1 MLYPIK
7 FENLYY
13 SKVWGGRDLELF
25 RNNLPE
31 GKIGESWDIA
41 CHKNG
46 MGIVAN
52 GKLKGIRFDEL
63 ISNEGKKLLG
73 RKIKTDRFPLLVKLI
88 NARDKLSIQ
97 VHPDNIY
104 ANNVEKD
111 WGKSEIWYVMEA
123 AKGASLILG
132 TKNIISGTELKSA
145 VKKGVL
151 EKHLNKVYVN
161 KGDVYFI
168 KSGLVHAIGAGV
180 IVAEIQQN
188 SDITYRIYD
197 YGRERELHIEKAL
210 HVIDFNL
217 RGEKI
222 RGITLKKRG
231 YEKTYLCLCREFSLE
246 LYNIHTEVIE
256 ESDEERFYI
265 FTCVRGFGN
274 LIYEEGAL
282 SIFIG
287 DSILIPAF
295 LGRYILRGNM
305 DILKSYVPDCSKVEK
320 EILKEIKKF

>member
-7 FENLYY
+7 FENLYH

-31 GKIGESWDIA
+31 GRIGESWDIA
-41 CHKNG
+41 CHKSG

-63 ISNEGKKLLG
+63 ISKEGQSLLG
-73 RKIKTDRFPLLVKLI
+73 RKIKIDRFPLLVKLI

-132 TKNIISGTELKSA
+132 TKNVISGIEFEDAIKE
-145 VKKGVL
+145 GIL
-151 EKHLNKVYVN
+151 EKYLNKVSVN

-197 YGRERELHIEKAL
+197 YGRKRELHIEKAL
-210 HVIDFNL
+210 NVVNFDL
-217 RGEKI
+217 KGEKSK
-222 RGITLKKRG
+222 GITLKRKG

-246 LYNIHTEVIE
+246 LYNIHTEVSE

-265 FTCVRGFGN
+265 FTCVGGYGE
-274 LIYEEGAL
+274 LIYAGGIL

-287 DSILIPAF
+287 DSVLIPAF
-295 LGRYILRGNM
+295 LGRYILRGDM